1 MKLVNISLKKN
12 VQYNDH
18 LHPAIWDKNEKLKA
32 EVRKKLI
39 EIGEKFVEMMEIDD
53 SAVEDYLL
61 VGSAANYNWNR
72 YSDIDLHILMDF
84 KKVAEC
90 CDDELVEEFLMGKK
104 AIWNSTYDIE
114 IEGLKVE
121 VGPQD
126 LIVKLKSDGV
136 YSLLENDWV
145 NKPKKKEPELDEA
158 AFDKK
163 VKEMVAKIEKVLVP
177 SATSAEIEKVRDEIK
192 AMRKTS
198 LGPSGNEFSTNNL
211 VFKAL
216 RNQGLIDKLKNLE
229 HEKTSEELSL

>member
-1 MKLVNISLKKN
+1 MKLTNISLKKN
-12 VQYNDH
+12 VKYNDH
-18 LHPAIWDKNEKLKA
+18 LHPKLWDAKEKLKP

-39 EIGEKFVEMMEIDD
+39 EIAEKFVEVMEVPPA
-53 SAVEDYLL
+53 AVEDYLI
-61 VGSAANYNWNR
+61 VGSAVNFNWNQ

-90 CDDELVEEFLMGKK
+90 CDDELVEEYLMAKK

-114 IEGLKVE
+114 IDGLKVE

-126 LIVKLKSDGV
+126 IIVKLKSDGV

-145 NKPKKKEPELDEA
+145 SKPKQKEPELDEP
-158 AFDKK
+158 AFDAK
-163 VKEMVAKIEKVLVP
+163 VKEMVAKIEKVLKP
-177 SATSAEIEKVRDEIK
+177 SATSADIEKVRDEIK

-216 RNQGLIDKLKNLE
+216 RNQGLIDKLKKLE
-229 HEKTSEELSL
+229 AEKTSDELSL